1 MLRVKENVQNE
12 HMRDLLEEVE
22 DQLSNS
28 LKELNQKSQ
37 EAQRYKVPL
46 GQKYPKLGI
55 HFTLIGN
62 LPRIKKYVAER
73 PETQG

>member
-37 EAQRYKVPL
+37 EAQRYKVPT
-46 GQKYPKLGI
+46 PKI
-55 HFTLIGN
+55 PKIGSQTRPN
-62 LPRIKKYVAER
+62 KKFKLFLDNA
-73 PETQG
+73 

>member
-46 GQKYPKLGI
+46 GQKCPKSGLKPDQQK
-55 HFTLIGN
+55 N
-62 LPRIKKYVAER
+62 
-73 PETQG
+73 

>member
-1 MLRVKENVQNE
+1 MLRAKENVQNE

-37 EAQRYKVPL
+37 EAQRYKVRRPNQRL
-46 GQKYPKLGI
+46 GPQRDQTKEFAHLKYILD
-55 HFTLIGN
+55 N
-62 LPRIKKYVAER
+62 A
-73 PETQG
+73 

>member
-1 MLRVKENVQNE
+1 MSRVFAQESFQNE

-37 EAQRYKVPL
+37 EAQRYKV
-46 GQKYPKLGI
+46 
-55 HFTLIGN
+55 FN
-62 LPRIKKYVAER
+62 LRVFPWMIFPGFANK
-73 PETQG
+73 G

>member
-1 MLRVKENVQNE
+1 MLRAKENVQNE

-37 EAQRYKVPL
+37 EAQRYKVRRPNQRL
-46 GQKYPKLGI
+46 GPQWDQTKKFA
-55 HFTLIGN
+55 HFKFIFRQCL
-62 LPRIKKYVAER
+62 KH
-73 PETQG
+73 QM

>member
-1 MLRVKENVQNE
+1 MLRVIVHEKFQNE

-37 EAQRYKVPL
+37 EAQRYKVH
-46 GQKYPKLGI
+46 YPNITRVPALE
-55 HFTLIGN
+55 LS
-62 LPRIKKYVAER
+62 LAPPDV
-73 PETQG
+73 PE

>member
-37 EAQRYKVPL
+37 EAQRYKVPTL
-46 GQKYPKLGI
+46 KIPK
-55 HFTLIGN
+55 IGSQ
-62 LPRIKKYVAER
+62 
-73 PETQG
+73 TQPN

>member
-37 EAQRYKVPL
+37 EAQRYKVPT
-46 GQKYPKLGI
+46 PKNAQNRVSNP
-55 HFTLIGN
+55 T
-62 LPRIKKYVAER
+62 KKLKLFLDNA
-73 PETQG
+73 

>member
-1 MLRVKENVQNE
+1 MLRVIVHEKFQNE

-37 EAQRYKVPL
+37 EAQRYKVL
-46 GQKYPKLGI
+46 WLAI
-55 HFTLIGN
+55 
-62 LPRIKKYVAER
+62 PRVPAR
-73 PETQG
+73 

>member
-1 MLRVKENVQNE
+1 MSRVFAQESFQNE

-37 EAQRYKVPL
+37 EAQRYKVL
-46 GQKYPKLGI
+46 G
-55 HFTLIGN
+55 T
-62 LPRIKKYVAER
+62 PRSGVYN
-73 PETQG
+73 

>member
-1 MLRVKENVQNE
+1 MLRVIVHEKFQNE

-37 EAQRYKVPL
+37 EAQRYKVP
-46 GQKYPKLGI
+46 YPTI
-55 HFTLIGN
+55 TRV
-62 LPRIKKYVAER
+62 PAR
-73 PETQG
+73 

>member
-1 MLRVKENVQNE
+1 MLRVKENIQNE

-37 EAQRYKVPL
+37 EAQRYKVHPRPKIPKTA
-46 GQKYPKLGI
+46 QK
-55 HFTLIGN
+55 
-62 LPRIKKYVAER
+62 IKIIFRQCLKH
-73 PETQG
+73 QM

>member
-1 MLRVKENVQNE
+1 MLRVIVHEKIQNE

-37 EAQRYKVPL
+37 EAQRYKVPYL
-46 GQKYPKLGI
+46 TI
-55 HFTLIGN
+55 
-62 LPRIKKYVAER
+62 PRVPAH
-73 PETQG
+73 

>member
-1 MLRVKENVQNE
+1 MLRVKENIQNE

-46 GQKYPKLGI
+46 GQKYPKRVSNP
-55 HFTLIGN
+55 TKK
-62 LPRIKKYVAER
+62 IKVIFRQCLKH
-73 PETQG
+73 QM